1 MTTLLG
7 RYVIAQV
14 VLGTL
19 FALLLLVTLDAV
31 FALIG
36 ELGDI
41 GKGRYGLH
49 EALVYVLLT
58 LPRRLYEM
66 VPTAALLGG
75 LLWLGNLAANSELT
89 AMRAAGVTLWRLVG
103 WVMQGGLL
111 VVLAMVALGELVA
124 PDAEARAQKLKSFAF
139 SERLS
144 VSSIGLWARDGQ
156 RFIQADAVLPGQRL
170 AGVRVI
176 ELGADGQ
183 VIEVIR
189 AVSAIY
195 VDGRW
200 RLEGVFRSQFGAA
213 GVTPA
218 HLPEITIDRLLA
230 PEYFDVLVIEPRQ
243 MAAHDLWRYVQYLRG
258 NQLDAAPYAVAFW
271 QRITLPASTWV
282 MLLLAVPFLFGS
294 QREGGAGRRLFI
306 GLIFGI
312 GFAIVL
318 RVLTHLGLVYELPA
332 WLAASG
338 PLWIFLAIALIALRR
353 LRV

>member
-14 VLGTL
+14 ILGTL
-19 FALLLLVTLDAV
+19 FALLLLVTLDGV

-41 GKGRYGLH
+41 GRGRYGLS

-58 LPRRLYEM
+58 MPRRLYEM

-89 AMRAAGVTLWRLVG
+89 AMRSAGVTLWRLVG
-103 WVMQGGLL
+103 WVLQAGLL
-111 VVLAMVALGELVA
+111 VVLVMVALGELVA
-124 PDAEARAQKLKSFAF
+124 PGAEARAQNLKSFAF
-139 SERLS
+139 TERLS
-144 VSSIGLWARDGQ
+144 VSAIGLWARDGQ
-156 RFIQADAVLPGQRL
+156 RFIHADAVLPGNRL
-170 AGVRVI
+170 AGVRII
-176 ELGADGQ
+176 ELDHEGR
-183 VIEVIR
+183 VLEVSR
-189 AVSAIY
+189 AALARY
-195 VDGRW
+195 EGEHW
-200 RLEGVFRSQFGAA
+200 LLEDVARSRFANA
-213 GVTPA
+213 GVSF
-218 HLPEITIDRLLA
+218 DRLPDLTLERLIA
-230 PEYFDVLVIEPRQ
+230 PEYFAVLVVEPRQ
-243 MAAHDLWRYVQYLRG
+243 MAAHDLLRYIQYLRE
-258 NQLDAAPYAVAFW
+258 NQLDALPYAVAFW

-306 GLIFGI
+306 GLILGI
-312 GFAIVL
+312 GFVIVM
-318 RVLTHLGLVYELPA
+318 RVLTHVGLVYQLPA

-338 PLWIFLAIALIALRR
+338 PLWIFFAIALIALKR